1 MGIPYSKQINAA
13 FDQVSPLVAQALDAL
28 HVTQYI
34 TYLLAGIQ
42 VITAILQLLTVL
54 ALLALLITVNPDLSA
69 ERAELV
75 TPALKYMASW
85 IMPGSEG
92 RWWFGVLARMFAVL
106 WLGGCGVATYYAVQE
121 QRRKGPEDI
130 GLPPVDG
137 GEGGG
142 DGEESDVVA

>member
-42 VITAILQLLTVL
+42 VVAAILQFFTVV
-54 ALLALLITVNPDLSA
+54 ALFALLITVNPDLSA
-69 ERAELV
+69 ERQELV

-85 IMPGSEG
+85 MMPGSEG
-92 RWWFGVLARMFAVL
+92 RWWLAVLARMLAAL
-106 WLGGCGVATYYAVQE
+106 WLCGCGVAAYYAVKE
-121 QRRKGPEDI
+121 QRRKAPEDI

-137 GEGGG
+137 ADVGEGG
-142 DGEESDVVA
+142 DGETTS